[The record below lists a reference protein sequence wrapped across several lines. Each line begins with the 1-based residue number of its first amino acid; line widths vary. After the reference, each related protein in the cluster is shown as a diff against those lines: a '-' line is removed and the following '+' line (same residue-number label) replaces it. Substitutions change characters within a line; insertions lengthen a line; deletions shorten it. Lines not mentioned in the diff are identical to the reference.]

1 MPIFVYPAKEMEYGN
16 DGEKGRHNLYS
27 VAYSFSAEL
36 NRKLQISDKIL
47 RDGQKSAPP
56 AFLNKF
62 WQEDQY
68 DCHLQDIA
76 ESVCTVQ

>member
-1 MPIFVYPAKEMEYGN
+1 MYILQKRWNTEMM
-16 DGEKGRHNLYS
+16 EKKGVIIYIPLLID
-27 VAYSFSAEL
+27 FSAEL